1 VRNKLNECADVRL
14 PITPAGAAGEYQ
26 RLATPA

>member
-1 VRNKLNECADVRL
+1 MRNKLNEYADGGV
-14 PITPAGAAGEYQ
+14 PIPQAGAAGEYQ